1 MLLPQDQGSWVP
13 LSPTPSGE
21 PTTSP
26 ENAPPDSR
34 AVAEGPA
41 NMTSAS
47 KYNSR
52 FESHMPT
59 TSEKQFKCKTK
70 ALPSKSLCG
79 FSVNV
84 HHMSAVYRGEVPA
97 LGITHVADTPASRGK
112 VWGALTRRGPGSC
125 TSCPAGQSR
134 RGGEPTEPE
143 AQGPMVPP
151 GQRAPATSDHLPR
164 AGGQRKSQ
172 NRCADSP
179 ALRRSLGPTSSPP
192 VYLHVPTH
200 LHIHTHAC
208 GHTHTP
214 QPRCGPEDD
223 RLSSKLLG
231 FVWEFRVGQGAGDW
245 GKDT

>member
-1 MLLPQDQGSWVP
+1 MLLPQDQGSGVP

-26 ENAPPDSR
+26 ENAPPDSC

-41 NMTSAS
+41 NMTSLS

-52 FESHMPT
+52 CESHMPT

-84 HHMSAVYRGEVPA
+84 HHMSAVYRGGPCSQDHTC
-97 LGITHVADTPASRGK
+97 GGHASLTRES
-112 VWGALTRRGPGSC
+112 WGALTWRGPGSC

-134 RGGEPTEPE
+134 RGGEPLSPRLRGPRSRLGRGHLQPVITFPE
-143 AQGPMVPP
+143 LEDSARIRTDVQTRRLCDVPLVL
-151 GQRAPATSDHLPR
+151 GHRLLYTHLHIHTR
-164 AGGQRKSQ
+164 
-172 NRCADSP
+172 
-179 ALRRSLGPTSSPP
+179 
-192 VYLHVPTH
+192 

-208 GHTHTP
+208 AYTHTP
-214 QPRCGPEDD
+214 RPRCGPEDD
-223 RLSSKLLG
+223 RLSSKLFG
-231 FVWEFRVGQGAGDW
+231 FVWKFMVGQRAGDW
-245 GKDT
+245 GRDT